1 MVAASLPRRRLA
13 RLLAL
18 TPLLPAA
25 WGGWLIPLPALAAA
39 APHQAR
45 RLLMGT
51 WVDIAVADGAQPG
64 VAEAVAA
71 AYDEMSRL
79 AALMSR
85 FEPDSQLAE
94 INNAAGR
101 EPVVVALEMMQVLQS
116 AQRLSARTGGAFDI
130 TVGRL
135 TPGPGGLNE
144 GDIPD
149 DAAVKMALRHVR
161 PQRLKLDSRRH
172 TAYVDDPLTRLDLG
186 GIAKLP
192 ILQTGLDVLTSRGI
206 GGAMING
213 GGDVLA
219 SARPDGRPWRI
230 GVRDPAQPAQLLA
243 LLPLHAGVV
252 ASSGDYERYVM
263 HEGRRYHHIID
274 PATGRPTRGVRGVTL
289 VAERVAD
296 VNGLGTAAMVA
307 GPLRGP
313 ALLQRCGV
321 SQALLVGSD
330 GRVWLSATLAR
341 RLQPPPGQ
349 DRIRGLG

>member
-1 MVAASLPRRRLA
+1 MTTAALPRRRVA
-13 RLLAL
+13 HLLAL

-25 WGGWLIPLPALAAA
+25 LGGWLIPLPTLAAA
-39 APHQAR
+39 PPHQAR

-51 WVDIAVADGAQPG
+51 WVDITVADGTRPG

-71 AYDEMSRL
+71 ACDEMSRV

-85 FEPDSQLAE
+85 FAPDSQLAA
-94 INNAAGR
+94 INHAAGR
-101 EPVVVALEMMQVLQS
+101 EPVAVAPEVMQVLRS
-116 AQRLSARTGGAFDI
+116 AQQLAARTGGAFDI
-130 TVGRL
+130 TIGRL
-135 TPGPGGLNE
+135 TPGPGGFDE

-149 DAAVKMALRHVR
+149 DVAVNMALRHVQ
-161 PQRLKLDSRRH
+161 PQHLKLDVRRH
-172 TAYVDDPLTRLDLG
+172 TAYVDDPLTCLDLG
-186 GIAKLP
+186 GVAKLP
-192 ILQTGLDVLTSRGI
+192 ILQIGLDVLTSRGI
-206 GGAMING
+206 GGVMING

-230 GVRDPAQPAQLLA
+230 GVRDPARPTQLLA
-243 LLPLHAGVV
+243 LLPLPAGVV

-321 SQALLVGSD
+321 TQALMVGSD
-330 GRVWLSATLAR
+330 ERVWLSPALAR
-341 RLQPPPGQ
+341 RLHPPPGEH
-349 DRIRGLG
+349 RIRGLA

>member
-1 MVAASLPRRRLA
+1 MATVSLQRRRVA

-25 WGGWLIPLPALAAA
+25 LGSWLIPLPTLAAA

-45 RLLMGT
+45 RPLMGT
-51 WVDIAVADGAQPG
+51 WVDITVADAAWPG

-85 FEPDSQLAE
+85 FAPDSQLTA
-94 INNAAGR
+94 INHAAGR
-101 EPVVVALEMMQVLQS
+101 APVVVAPEVMQVLRS
-116 AQRLSARTGGAFDI
+116 AQQLSARTGGAFNI
-130 TVGRL
+130 AVGRL
-135 TPGPGGLNE
+135 TPGPGGLRD

-149 DAAVKMALRHVR
+149 DAAVHMALRHAQ
-161 PQRLKLDSRRH
+161 PQRLKLDLRRC
-172 TAYVDDPLTRLDLG
+172 TAYVDDALTRLDLG

-192 ILQTGLDVLTSRGI
+192 ILQKGLDILTSRGVH
-206 GGAMING
+206 GVMING

-219 SARPDGRPWRI
+219 SARRDGRPWRI

-263 HEGRRYHHIID
+263 HDGQRYHHIID
-274 PATGRPTRGVRGVTL
+274 PRTGRPTRGVRGVTL
-289 VAERVAD
+289 VAEQVAD

-307 GPLRGP
+307 GPSRGP

-321 SQALLVGSD
+321 SQALMVGVD
-330 GRVWLSATLAR
+330 GRVWSSAALAR
-341 RLQPPPGQ
+341 RLLPPPGQ
-349 DRIRGLG
+349 DHIRGVA